1 MLSATMIAGIEL
13 RVERFQAGHIET
25 FPEIKHRRDFIVQ
38 SVFPEFNRSLDV
50 RLVWSSF

>member
-13 RVERFQAGHIET
+13 RIEHLQARHIEI

-38 SVFPEFNRSLDV
+38 SVIPEFNRSLDV
-50 RLVWSSF
+50 RLLWSSF